1 MARVRDLLYRFRPS
15 GAPGA
20 ANAAGVPADRT
31 LEQTA
36 ELEPVLAQLSE
47 TERDCADILEGGRR
61 DAAEI
66 RARAEDTARSI
77 LAASRSRAAAE
88 RAAAAATVHDR
99 SQAQTS
105 SEALAS
111 QRQVAE
117 VRDRA
122 AKAMPQ
128 YVEQVVASVRSLME
142 GGVPAEDRHAGA
154 T

>member
-61 DAAEI
+61 DAAET
-66 RARAEDTARSI
+66 RAHAEDTARSI
-77 LAASRSRAAAE
+77 LAAARSRAAAE

-99 SQAQTS
+99 SQEQTS

-111 QRQVAE
+111 QRQVAL

-122 AKAMPQ
+122 AHAMPQ

>member
-36 ELEPVLAQLSE
+36 ELEPVLTQLSE

-61 DAAEI
+61 DAVEI
-66 RARAEDTARSI
+66 RARAEDTARSVV
-77 LAASRSRAAAE
+77 AAARSRAAAE
-88 RAAAAATVHDR
+88 RAEAAATVHDR
-99 SQAQTS
+99 SQAQTG

-111 QRQVAE
+111 ERQVAE

-122 AKAMPQ
+122 AQAMPQ
-128 YVEQVVASVRSLME
+128 YVEQVVASVRSLVQ
-142 GGVPAEDRHAGA
+142 GGVPAEDHHAGA

>member
-31 LEQTA
+31 LEQTV

-47 TERDCADILEGGRR
+47 TERDCTGILGGGHR

-77 LAASRSRAAAE
+77 LAAARSRAAAE

-111 QRQVAE
+111 QRQVAL

-122 AKAMPQ
+122 AQAMPK

-142 GGVPAEDRHAGA
+142 GGVPAEDHHAGA